1 MTPIITLI
9 ARSRKYLDSA
19 ALLAESADYELS
31 VSRSYYA
38 MFYAVQATFL
48 ARAFRIPPTRA

>member
-19 ALLAESADYELS
+19 ALLANRQTTFMCPQIGPFSEE
-31 VSRSYYA
+31 RSN
-38 MFYAVQATFL
+38 L
-48 ARAFRIPPTRA
+48 IE